1 MPLTSQG
8 KPVSRRCFSRANG
21 TALRTTLDFNSSG
34 SAEDMMEDED
44 EEDSLPTKHDKRH
57 EDADNRS
64 FLRISLDLYNDS
76 AIVADLLEEDD
87 DVMATNLPSQTPNR
101 KIFNTSHNSPFRWRR
116 AVTTG
121 GRITRSKI
129 ESGGAIPFNPEMEIS
144 AIVDFNSSQES
155 GLSTPQLDTSG
166 CDTPSR
172 QMSPLNHKSTPAT
185 QSPPEML
192 SCLSP
197 PHRKFRAL
205 RLFDT
210 PHTPQTLLLNVRKKD
225 KYAGDRTKVKCL
237 RKKKI
242 ERLEANINPFTT
254 SITCRASGEKRTRSQ
269 SDKYCDILNVVE
281 EIDCPQPKK
290 LALREISTSRYK
302 EEFFEVCKLGDGEF
316 GSAYKCVNRLD
327 GCIYAIKKSK
337 MPVAGSQYERVALNE
352 VYAHA
357 VLGQH
362 RHVVRYYSAWAEDDH
377 MYIQNEFCNGGN
389 LAEAVQKPASQR
401 NLKHII
407 FQIANGLK
415 YIHSKGLV
423 HLDIKPG
430 NIFVHK
436 EETVESGTE
445 SCSED
450 DPDFSPQ
457 ITYKIGDLGHVTK
470 VSNPRVE
477 EGDCHYLPK
486 EILAEDFRNLYKADI
501 FSLGLTAYEMGGGGP
516 LPKNGDLWHSIRE
529 DGLPY
534 LSHYS
539 AEFNKLLNTMVHVNA
554 EYRPTAFALTKSQ
567 VLCPQAMKTKTQLC
581 KELNEEKLRNRL
593 LSKQLESKKCC
604 CKIPTDNCLGQ
615 KCKSSRLIG
624 HGIKRSYS
632 LSDI

>member
-1 MPLTSQG
+1 MPYTCQIYSH
-8 KPVSRRCFSRANG
+8 SRRRFSRGHNG
-21 TALRTTLDFNSSG
+21 MGSTTLDFNSSG
-34 SAEDMMEDED
+34 SAEDIMEDED
-44 EEDSLPTKHDKRH
+44 DEDSLPTKQND
-57 EDADNRS
+57 ENL
-64 FLRISLDLYNDS
+64 LRMSLDFCNDS
-76 AIVADLLEEDD
+76 AIVADLLEDDDD
-87 DVMATNLPSQTPNR
+87 DVMATKLPSSQTPCN
-101 KIFNTSHNSPFRWRR
+101 KMFKPNHKSPFRWKR
-116 AVTTG
+116 AITTG

-129 ESGGAIPFNPEMEIS
+129 APGGVIPFNPEMEIS
-144 AIVDFNSSQES
+144 AFMDFDTSQEDLNNS
-155 GLSTPQLDTSG
+155 QLNTSNG
-166 CDTPSR
+166 DVPPIQTSPVSHKT
-172 QMSPLNHKSTPAT
+172 MSST
-185 QSPPEML
+185 QSPLITCM
-192 SCLSP
+192 SP

-210 PHTPQTLLLNVRKKD
+210 PHTPQTLLLNVRQKD
-225 KYAGDRTKVKCL
+225 NYGADRTKSKCI
-237 RKKKI
+237 RKKKV
-242 ERLEANINPFTT
+242 EKLEANINPFTT
-254 SITCRASGEKRTRSQ
+254 SGTSRASGEKRTRSQ
-269 SDKYCDILNVVE
+269 SEKNYDILNLPE
-281 EIDCPQPKK
+281 EPDCPQPKK
-290 LALREISTSRYK
+290 LALREISTSRYR

-327 GCIYAIKKSK
+327 GCVYAIKKSK

-389 LAEAVQKPASQR
+389 LAEAVQKPASLR
-401 NLKHII
+401 TLKHII
-407 FQIANGLK
+407 FQVANGLK

-436 EETVESGTE
+436 EESVESGTE

-450 DPDFSPQ
+450 DPAFSPQ
-457 ITYKIGDLGHVTK
+457 ITYKIGDLGHVAK

-486 EILAEDFRNLYKADI
+486 EILAEDFRNLYRADI
-501 FSLGLTAYEMGGGGP
+501 FSLGLTAYEMAGGGP
-516 LPKNGDLWHSIRE
+516 LPKNGDIWHSLRD

-534 LSHYS
+534 LSQYPV
-539 AEFNKLLNTMVHVNA
+539 EFNKLLNTMVHPNP
-554 EYRPTAFALTKSQ
+554 EYRPTAFGLTKSQ

-604 CKIPTDNCLGQ
+604 CKIPTENCSGQ
-615 KCKSSRLIG
+615 KCKPSRSIG
-624 HGIKRSYS
+624 HGMKRSFS